1 MLFKS
6 YMKGI
11 SSILTQKIE
20 QATNLF
26 YIGLTLKNQGETEQE
41 LDDGAF
47 LVEESEKDIAKLT
60 AIAQAPKCIFNATPH
75 PVTIMTEDGKVISTI
90 EPCGILPR
98 LVPIDTTTAQSMDTM
113 IVAPIDVKGL
123 DLEILNLPIT
133 IKDSN
138 MKINGL
144 PEFEAGVFYI
154 VPFVI
159 FQACPTRTDLLQ
171 IDAVRDEKGFTIGA
185 KGFIKHKG

>member
-1 MLFKS
+1 MLLKS

-11 SSILTQKIE
+11 TSILTQKIE
-20 QATNLF
+20 NAQSLF
-26 YIGLTLKNQGETEQE
+26 YIGLTLKNQGETIED
-41 LDDGAF
+41 LNDGSF
-47 LVEESEKDIAKLT
+47 LVEESEKDIEKLT
-60 AIAQAPKCIFNATPH
+60 AIAKAPKCIFNATPH
-75 PVTIMTEDGKVISTI
+75 PVVIMTEDGKVISTI

-98 LVPIDTTTAQSMDTM
+98 LVPIDTTTTQSMDTM

-123 DLEILNLPIT
+123 DLEILHLPIT

-138 MKINGL
+138 MKINGM
-144 PEFEAGVFYI
+144 PEYEAGVFYI

-159 FQACPTRTDLLQ
+159 FQACPERQDLLQ